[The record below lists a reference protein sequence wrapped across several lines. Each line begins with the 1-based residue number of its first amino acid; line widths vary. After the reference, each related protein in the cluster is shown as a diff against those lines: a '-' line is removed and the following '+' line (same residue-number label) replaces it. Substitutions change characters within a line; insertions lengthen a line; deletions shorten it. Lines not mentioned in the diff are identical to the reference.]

1 MIKKS
6 NLLCVTGCSHTA
18 GTESYDP
25 FYIENYES
33 FANTYKS
40 KPNHEVKKKLFHL
53 RTKHLLSKKNKSF
66 FNKMVTNPIFY
77 ANLVERYF
85 QYMDKKNSWP
95 NNLKNLF
102 PDYDVVNLATSGA
115 SFKRSISNFIN
126 FLKRNR
132 YEKIIAIHQ
141 VPSLGRTY
149 IKIKGIKYDFSAVG
163 FFEEQIYIK
172 GIQDKKILN
181 AIKTQYKK
189 IVQRDIN
196 SNYFVRARKKHL
208 ALLKKISLKFNVKNY
223 YITEDVE
230 DYKLFANEK
239 VILKDFLMFRDN
251 YKKGSRRHVVDNQFT
266 KDIVDIV
273 YRFLIEDLKE

>member
-1 MIKKS
+1 MSES
-6 NLLCVTGCSHTA
+6 NNVLCITGCSHSA

-33 FANTYKS
+33 FANTYKN
-40 KPNHEVKKKLFHL
+40 KTNNETKKKLFHL
-53 RTKHLLSKKNKSF
+53 RTKYLLSKKNKSF
-66 FNKMVTNPIFY
+66 FNKMVTNPILY
-77 ANLVERYF
+77 AVLVERYF
-85 QYMDKKNSWP
+85 QYMDKKSSWP
-95 NNLKNLF
+95 NTLKNLF

-149 IKIKGIKYDFSAVG
+149 IKIKGVKYDFSAVG
-163 FFEEQIYIK
+163 FFEEQTYLI
-172 GIQDKKILN
+172 GTEDK
-181 AIKTQYKK
+181 APYDVIKTQYKK
-189 IVQRDIN
+189 IIQRDIN

-251 YKKGSRRHVVDNQFT
+251 YKKGSRRHVVDDQFT
-266 KDIVDIV
+266 KDIADIV
-273 YRFLIEDLKE
+273 YRFLSEDLKE